1 MADTDEQFLNRWSR
15 RKHEKR
21 QKTALADVEPMEEPV
36 SAGPAGSL
44 PVSADDQSIPPDLP
58 DIDSLDKDSNYAVFL
73 KEGVPEALTRLAL
86 RKLWRSDPVL
96 AVLDGLN
103 DYDEDYHTPIALA
116 KKLVTGL
123 QKTADGAQDAAT
135 KDEEPAHEK
144 PAALRDDPSEPAPP
158 FDAEE
163 TASDAADSDDVTEGD
178 DKEIG

>member
-123 QKTADGAQDAAT
+123 QKIADGAQDAAT
-135 KDEEPAHEK
+135 KDEEPAH
-144 PAALRDDPSEPAPP
+144 
-158 FDAEE
+158 
-163 TASDAADSDDVTEGD
+163 
-178 DKEIG
+178 